1 MSRGKAWWGLGRGQ
15 AGAETSLGGQQW
27 RREKGWVYH
36 AGLADGLQRRVRVR
50 RRGKGLSVLAYV
62 NPPVPEQ
69 KGVWGGAPEFWV
81 L

>member
-1 MSRGKAWWGLGRGQ
+1 M
-15 AGAETSLGGQQW
+15 
-27 RREKGWVYH
+27 YH

-50 RRGKGLSVLAYV
+50 RRGKGLSVWADV

-69 KGVWGGAPEFWV
+69 KGVWGGAPELWV